1 MNITKENSI
10 RNIILQ
16 VVILQMIARSWFLYQ
31 KRCRSWNIKSNINIH
46 LIKKQEVL
54 RRFYF
59 YLDADITYF
68 T

>member
-31 KRCRSWNIKSNINIH
+31 KRCRS
-46 LIKKQEVL
+46 LLRCKQQIYTL
-54 RRFYF
+54 GISR
-59 YLDADITYF
+59 AI
-68 T
+68 